1 MDMVMDEFR
10 DCADVC
16 DIKLT
21 NGLIDQTFNILNDSI
36 DSGELYYNAKYNSIC
51 YLINNG
57 ECYSFKKNNDTI
69 LPYLLFL
76 SCLRLE

>member
-1 MDMVMDEFR
+1 MNLGIV
-10 DCADVC
+10 ADVC

-57 ECYSFKKNNDTI
+57 ECYSFKKIMI
-69 LPYLLFL
+69 LYFL
-76 SCLRLE
+76 ICYFSLV